1 MDENLLRG
9 IELVKAGDLKQ
20 AQIYLSRVVQSC
32 PDSEEGWLWLGH
44 ALDDLEKRKY
54 CYQRVLA
61 INPAN
66 SQAWKALDDLYNSR
80 PADHSAI
87 PVQVETHTVEIP
99 SYNRKSAEQQ
109 PAIKAEEKNVES
121 GAHTSKNSALL
132 PLLFGFFLALILLA
146 APAFFLIHYGL
157 VDDYLLSS
165 GMVALPP
172 MPPVYPRPVDNVIVS
187 TPIPI
192 PTKPLSERMAQ
203 AEPLINQAKELIS
216 QQNYYDALPIL
227 NEVISIIPDVD
238 EPYYLRAWCIF
249 FLLNN
254 QRSLDEHLSNVHAA
268 VFDLDKAIDIRPDIG
283 NYHALRGLM
292 YSDWAGLQELTV
304 NRNALYD
311 IALQNFINAKAL
323 GFDILSTPDLT
334 VIVTQIQMGE
344 CEKGLE
350 GIDSALENSNLSSQ
364 SVSNLYFNQAN
375 AYSCLGKLDEALEAI
390 NQSMQYSDVTGE
402 QKTLE
407 AAILYQQGKPDE
419 ALKILDNLI
428 VQSPNY
434 GGDRYLL
441 RALIVFEQGDWDETY
456 RSMLAGG
463 GNVWLHGGLY
473 SYVQGKMGLQ
483 LAGDEN
489 RAKSIDSLQYA
500 EASMPVTFNVLKA
513 RIQTEIVEL
522 GNKPWDLSSSFAFQ
536 PTTVAEILPRLTP
549 RPTSVPLLTETPA
562 AIVGTP
568 GEKVTVVPTSG
579 TSTPD
584 TQGALLYPREKD
596 IIIVDFQ
603 TGTGSVNLPAGTQEI
618 FRFQPA
624 SALSFSKIMD
634 VVIHLNAEKSGLTP
648 PLLYELWN
656 PQNRTWISIEPGWT
670 DTDILYPGDYV
681 LPEGD
686 VYLSVRNLG
695 SVPFRLNNLSITVV
709 FQALDGN
716 LMQYG
721 TK

>member
-1 MDENLLRG
+1 
-9 IELVKAGDLKQ
+9 
-20 AQIYLSRVVQSC
+20 
-32 PDSEEGWLWLGH
+32 
-44 ALDDLEKRKY
+44 
-54 CYQRVLA
+54 
-61 INPAN
+61 
-66 SQAWKALDDLYNSR
+66 
-80 PADHSAI
+80 
-87 PVQVETHTVEIP
+87 
-99 SYNRKSAEQQ
+99 
-109 PAIKAEEKNVES
+109 
-121 GAHTSKNSALL
+121 
-132 PLLFGFFLALILLA
+132 
-146 APAFFLIHYGL
+146 
-157 VDDYLLSS
+157 
-165 GMVALPP
+165 
-172 MPPVYPRPVDNVIVS
+172 
-187 TPIPI
+187 
-192 PTKPLSERMAQ
+192 
-203 AEPLINQAKELIS
+203 
-216 QQNYYDALPIL
+216 
-227 NEVISIIPDVD
+227 VD
-238 EPYYLRAWCIF
+238 EPYYLRAWCTF

-268 VFDLDKAIDIRPDIG
+268 IFDLDRAIIIRPDIG

-311 IALQNFINAKAL
+311 VALQNFINAKAL

-334 VIVTQIQMGE
+334 VIVTQTQMGE
-344 CEKGLE
+344 CEKALA
-350 GIDSALENSNLSSQ
+350 GIDTAFENSSLSSQ
-364 SVSNLYFNQAN
+364 SLSNLYFNQAN

-390 NQSMQYSDVTGE
+390 NQSMQYGDVTGE

-483 LAGDEN
+483 LAGNEN
-489 RAKSIDSLQYA
+489 RAKSIDALQYA
-500 EASMPVTFNVLKA
+500 EASMPVTFNVLKS
-513 RIQTEIVEL
+513 RIQTEIKTL
-522 GNKPWDLSSSFAFQ
+522 GSQPWGLSSSITFQ
-536 PTTVAEILPRLTP
+536 PTTVAEIQPRLTP
-549 RPTSVPLLTETPA
+549 RPTSTPLLTETSVVG
-562 AIVGTP
+562 VGTP
-568 GEKVTVVPTSG
+568 AATVVPTSG
-579 TSTPD
+579 NSTPD
-584 TQGALLYPREKD
+584 VQGAPLYPTEKD

-603 TGTGSVNLPAGTQEI
+603 TGTGSVTLPASTQEI

-624 SALSFSKIMD
+624 SALSFEKIMD
-634 VVIHLNAEKSGLTP
+634 VVIHLNTEKSGLTP

-656 PQNRTWISIEPGWT
+656 PQNRTWISIEPSWT

-695 SVPFRLNNLSITVV
+695 SVPFKLNNLSITVV
-709 FQALDGN
+709 FEALDGN